1 MKRVS
6 LLSTLGAFALAA
18 CGGEPDTPDTAP
30 LDGEPAPIPPAATAE
45 ELADMQV
52 TLGSLDGLTVDL
64 TDGAGTGQMGQQV
77 TLLAAYEATGDF
89 DSDGVTET
97 AVLVATEPGG
107 TGRFTHLLAARTGS
121 DGVVEQVAEKLLGDR
136 QQFHR
141 FETKADS
148 LLIELTTQAPN
159 DPVCCPTRRA
169 QQIYVIRDG
178 QWRLWRDN
186 TLSAAPPDISDGV
199 VRRDSSVPQAGPV
212 RSGGGGG

>member
-18 CGGEPDTPDTAP
+18 CGGEPDTAP

-212 RSGGGGG
+212 RSGGGEG

>member
-6 LLSTLGAFALAA
+6 LLSTFGALALAA
-18 CGGEPDTPDTAP
+18 CGGEPDTAS

-64 TDGAGTGQMGQQV
+64 TDGAGSGQMGERV

-97 AVLVATEPGG
+97 AVLVVTEPGG
-107 TGRFTHLLAARTGS
+107 TGTFTHLLAARTGA

-141 FETKADS
+141 FEAKADS
-148 LLIELTTQAPN
+148 LLIELTTQGPN
-159 DPVCCPTRRA
+159 DPMCCPTRRA

-186 TLSAAPPDISDGV
+186 TLSAAPPDIQDGV